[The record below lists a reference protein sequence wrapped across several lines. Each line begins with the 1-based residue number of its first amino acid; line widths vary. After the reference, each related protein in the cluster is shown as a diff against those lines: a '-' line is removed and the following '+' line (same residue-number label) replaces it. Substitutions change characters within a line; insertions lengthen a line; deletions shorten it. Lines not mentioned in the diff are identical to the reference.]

1 MRDRI
6 WLPHACTRTP
16 TRVLP
21 ELHALTV
28 LYEAC
33 QPHHPY
39 RFEPQSAQ
47 YLAHGDLWD
56 HLQDATRIRGMRSA
70 YPHSSG
76 SGRLDVITLT
86 HFGD

>member
-47 YLAHGDLWD
+47 YLGT
-56 HLQDATRIRGMRSA
+56 ATCGTTCRMQRESEACDRRIRIHPDPDAST
-70 YPHSSG
+70 SS
-76 SGRLDVITLT
+76 R
-86 HFGD
+86 

>member
-56 HLQDATRIRGMRSA
+56 HLQDARRIRGMRSA
-70 YPHSSG
+70 YPHSCG